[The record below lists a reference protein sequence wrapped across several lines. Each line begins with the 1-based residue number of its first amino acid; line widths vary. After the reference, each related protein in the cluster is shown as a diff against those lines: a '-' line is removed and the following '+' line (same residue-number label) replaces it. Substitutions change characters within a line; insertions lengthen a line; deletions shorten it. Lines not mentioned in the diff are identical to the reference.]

1 MAFLS
6 DKTLGLLIETG
17 SKKMTASHIKTLMM
31 QTEIFQ
37 YGSREDNKEE
47 LLRSRLM
54 GARAAADDGDD
65 EARRA
70 MLSFVEGLVQK
81 MMGQNPFSSDWMA
94 DLQERL
100 RADGL
105 DIQAT
110 VEGKPGRT
118 QRRYQL
124 LPTEPAPV
132 ALPREITALEGELAA
147 RGYTI
152 ALNHY
157 QHAVDGLVN
166 KKYESANGDLRAALE
181 DLVTRL
187 AEDHAG
193 YQRAIHGKTGQPSAN
208 QGGRAV
214 RHLIDGGHIPEMD
227 GGKLLDGLWSMT
239 HTNGSHPGQSDA
251 EEARFRMQVVTAVAR
266 FVLKHFP
273 ATAGSAGRPVR

>member
-1 MAFLS
+1 MTTLS
-6 DKTLGLLIETG
+6 DPTLGLLVRIG
-17 SKKMTASHIKTLMM
+17 DKPLSARNIKTLMM
-31 QTEIFQ
+31 ETGIFK
-37 YGSREDNKEE
+37 YGDREDNKAE
-47 LLRSRLM
+47 LLRSRLL
-54 GARAAADDGDD
+54 GARSAADAGDG

-70 MLSFVEGLVQK
+70 LLAFVEGLVGHVAGATLK
-81 MMGQNPFSSDWMA
+81 EPDWM
-94 DLQERL
+94 DELQERL

-105 DIQAT
+105 
-110 VEGKPGRT
+110 ELREEPSSGSGR
-118 QRRYQL
+118 YGSGYKL
-124 LPTEPAPV
+124 LPTVPTPV
-132 ALPREITALEGELAA
+132 ALPQEITALESELTA

-193 YQRAIHGKTGQPSAN
+193 YLRALDGKTGQPVAN

-214 RHLIDGGHIPEMD
+214 AHLVDQGHLPEKD
-227 GGKLLDGLWSMT
+227 GGKLLQGIWAMT

-266 FVLKHFP
+266 FLLKHFP
-273 ATAGSAGRPVR
+273 ATP

>member
-1 MAFLS
+1 MAILS
-6 DKTLGLLIETG
+6 DPTLGLLIETG
-17 SKKMTASHIKTLMM
+17 SKKMSASHIKTLMM
-31 QTEIFQ
+31 KTGIFR
-37 YGSREDNKEE
+37 YGSRDDNKDE
-47 LLRSRLM
+47 LLRSRLV

-70 MLSFVEGLVQK
+70 LLTFVEQLVQQ
-81 MMGQNPFSSDWMA
+81 MANTNPFSSDWLD
-94 DLQERL
+94 DLQESL

-105 DIQAT
+105 DIEVT

-118 QRRYQL
+118 QRRYRL

-132 ALPREITALEGELAA
+132 ALPQEITALEGELAA

-157 QHAVDGLVN
+157 QQAVDGLIN
-166 KKYESANGDLRAALE
+166 KKYESANGALRAALE

-187 AEDHAG
+187 AEDHTG
-193 YQRAIHGKTGQPSAN
+193 YQRVSYGKTGQPSAN
-208 QGGRAV
+208 QGNSAIK
-214 RHLIDGGHIPEMD
+214 HLINGGYLPEKE

-251 EEARFRMQVVTAVAR
+251 EETRFRMQLITAVAR
-266 FVLKHFP
+266 FLLKHFP
-273 ATAGSAGRPVR
+273 STP

>member
-1 MAFLS
+1 MAILS
-6 DKTLGLLIETG
+6 DPTLGLLIETG
-17 SKKMTASHIKTLMM
+17 SKKMSASHIKTLMM
-31 QTEIFQ
+31 KTGIFR
-37 YGSREDNKEE
+37 YGSRDDNKDE
-47 LLRSRLM
+47 LLRSRLV
-54 GARAAADDGDD
+54 GARAAVDDGDD

-70 MLSFVEGLVQK
+70 LLSFVEQLVQQ
-81 MMGQNPFSSDWMA
+81 MVNTNPFSSDWLD
-94 DLQERL
+94 DLQESL

-105 DIQAT
+105 DIEVT

-118 QRRYQL
+118 QRRYRL

-132 ALPREITALEGELAA
+132 ALPQEITALEGELAA

-181 DLVTRL
+181 DLATRL
-187 AEDHAG
+187 AEDHTG
-193 YQRAIHGKTGQPSAN
+193 YQRALDSKTGQPSAN

-214 RHLIDGGHIPEMD
+214 RHLIDGGYLPEKE
-227 GGKLLDGLWSMT
+227 GGRLLDGLWSMT

-251 EEARFRMQVVTAVAR
+251 EETRFRMQLVTAVAR
-266 FVLKHFP
+266 FLLKHFP
-273 ATAGSAGRPVR
+273 STP